1 MIKFLAVILLGLLAS
16 SAAFAA
22 EKTVTLAV
30 QNMYC
35 SACPLTVK
43 SSLEAV
49 PGVAKAVV
57 SYANKTAV
65 VTFDDT
71 KTGAPALIAATTNA
85 GYPPRS
91 GADIPVTERSM
102 PER

>member
-1 MIKFLAVILLGLLAS
+1 MKEKRRMIKSFTATFFGLSLLAS
-16 SAAFAA
+16 SAALAG

-35 SACPLTVK
+35 SACPITVK

-57 SYANKTAV
+57 SYADKTAV
-65 VTFDDT
+65 VTFDDVQT
-71 KTGAPALIAATTNA
+71 AVPALITATTSA
-85 GYPPRS
+85 GYPS
-91 GADIPVTERSM
+91 ALKS
-102 PER
+102 